1 MVMER
6 ESPGQEYGIT
16 TGTAAAA
23 AAVAALLSLEKVV
36 ESVPI
41 ETPLGKLEVLI
52 EDSKKLG
59 RDHGWAKVRKMPYPD
74 PDVTQNLEIQ
84 ADVFLKNGSDILIK
98 GGDGVGTV
106 TKPGLQVAVGQKA
119 INPVPHSMILKSL
132 QQYLPE
138 GKGLEVI
145 ISIPQGREVAQRT
158 MNPRLGIV
166 DGISI
171 LGTTGIARP
180 MSQKSYQESLK
191 CQLDVAL
198 AEGYKELIFVPGNI
212 GEKLAL
218 DILDVEEDQIIH
230 MGNHVGFMLQEARE
244 RGLDHLILLGHAG
257 KLVKLAAGIFNT
269 EHKRAD
275 GRREVITAHA
285 GLMGASQSVM
295 ELIFNCNTTEEM
307 ISILR
312 RDGLVTKIFN
322 SISTSIQNRVLEVYC
337 IKLEVLIMEMDGTIL
352 NNNHH
357 LPVGS

>member
-1 MVMER
+1 MER
-6 ESPGQEYGIT
+6 EGQGQEYSIT

-23 AAVAALLSLEKVV
+23 AAVAALLSLERVV
-36 ESVPI
+36 VSVPI
-41 ETPLGKLEVLI
+41 ETPLGKLEVLV
-52 EDSKKLG
+52 ENSKKLG
-59 RDHGWAKVRKMPYPD
+59 PNQGQATVRKMPYPD
-74 PDVTQNLEIQ
+74 LDVTQNLEIQ
-84 ADVFLKNGSDILIK
+84 ADVQLKNEPGVIIR

-106 TKPGLQVAVGQKA
+106 TKPGLQVAVGKKA
-119 INPVPHSMILKSL
+119 INPVPLAMIHNNLRNI
-132 QQYLPE
+132 LPE
-138 GKGLEVI
+138 GRGVEVT

-198 AEGYKELIFVPGNI
+198 AEGYDELIFVPGNI
-212 GEKLAL
+212 GEKLAQDL
-218 DILDVEEDQIIH
+218 LKVDQDQIIH

-285 GLMGASQSVM
+285 GLMGASKPVL

-307 ISILR
+307 IRILR
-312 RDGLVTKIFN
+312 EEGLVPEVFN
-322 SISTSIQNRVLEVYC
+322 SISNSIRNRVQVAYG
-337 IKLEVLIMEMDGTIL
+337 IKLDVLIMEMDGTIL
-352 NNNHH
+352 NKNHQV
-357 LPVGS
+357 PIG

>member
-1 MVMER
+1 MDR
-6 ESPGQEYGIT
+6 EGQGQEYGIT

-23 AAVAALLSLEKVV
+23 AAVAALLSLERAVDF
-36 ESVPI
+36 VPI
-41 ETPLGKLEVLI
+41 ETPLGKLEVLV

-59 RDHGWAKVRKMPYPD
+59 PDHGWATVRKMPYPD

-84 ADVFLKNGSDILIK
+84 AEVQLKTGSVILIQ

-106 TKPGLQVAVGQKA
+106 TKPGLQVAIGEKA
-119 INPVPHSMILKSL
+119 INPVPRAMIHDNL
-132 QQYLPE
+132 QNILPE
-138 GKGLEVI
+138 NKGVEVT
-145 ISIPQGREVAQRT
+145 ISIPQGREVAKRT

-198 AEGYKELIFVPGNI
+198 AEGYDELIFVPGNI
-212 GEKLAL
+212 GEKLAQDL
-218 DILDVEEDQIIH
+218 LNVDQDQIIH
-230 MGNHVGFMLQEARE
+230 MGNHVGFMFQEARI

-285 GLMGASQSVM
+285 GLMGASKHLM
-295 ELIFNCNTTEEM
+295 EFIFNCNTTEEM

-312 RDGLVTKIFN
+312 EEGLVQKVFN
-322 SISTSIQNRVLEVYC
+322 SISTAIKNRVLEVYG
-337 IKLEVLIMEMDGTIL
+337 INLDVLIMEMDGTIL
-352 NNNHH
+352 NNNHQI
-357 LPVGS
+357 VIAN

>member
-1 MVMER
+1 MGR
-6 ESPGQEYGIT
+6 EGQGQEYGIT

-23 AAVAALLSLEKVV
+23 AAVAALLSLDHVV

-41 ETPLGKLEVLI
+41 ETPLGKLEILV
-52 EDSKKLG
+52 EDSKKPG
-59 RDHGWAKVRKMPYPD
+59 PDHGWAKVRKMPYPD

-84 ADVFLKNGSDILIK
+84 ADVHLKDESGIVIR

-106 TKPGLQVAVGQKA
+106 TKPGLQVAVGKKA
-119 INPVPHSMILKSL
+119 INPVPLAMIHDNL
-132 QQYLPE
+132 QNILPE
-138 GKGLEVI
+138 GKGVEVT
-145 ISIPQGREVAQRT
+145 ISIPHGREVAQRT

-180 MSQKSYQESLK
+180 MSQESYQESLK

-198 AEGYKELIFVPGNI
+198 AEGYEELIFVPGNI
-212 GEKLAL
+212 GERLAREL
-218 DILDVEEDQIIH
+218 LQVDKDQIIH
-230 MGNHVGFMLQEARE
+230 MGNHVGFMLQEAHE

-285 GLMGASQSVM
+285 GLMGASKPVL
-295 ELIFNCNTTEEM
+295 ELVFNCNTTEEM

-312 RDGLVTKIFN
+312 EEDLALDVFN
-322 SISTSIQNRVLEVYC
+322 SISTAIRNRVLGVYG

-352 NNNHH
+352 NNNHQ
-357 LPVGS
+357 VVIG

>member
-1 MVMER
+1 MER
-6 ESPGQEYGIT
+6 EFQGQEYGIT

-23 AAVAALLSLEKVV
+23 AAVAALLSLERVV

-41 ETPLGKLEVLI
+41 KTPLGKLEVLV

-59 RDHGWAKVRKMPYPD
+59 PDHGWAMVRKMPYPD

-84 ADVFLKNGSDILIK
+84 AEVQLKTGSGIMIR

-106 TKPGLQVAVGQKA
+106 TKPGLQVAIGKKA
-119 INPVPHSMILKSL
+119 INPVPLAMINDNL
-132 QQYLPE
+132 QNILPVN
-138 GKGLEVI
+138 KGAEVT
-145 ISIPQGREVAQRT
+145 ISIPQGREVAKRT

-198 AEGYKELIFVPGNI
+198 AEGYDELIFVPGNI

-218 DILDVEEDQIIH
+218 DLLNVDKDQIIH
-230 MGNHVGFMLQEARE
+230 MGNHVGFMFQEARV

-285 GLMGASQSVM
+285 GLMGASKPLM
-295 ELIFNCNTTEEM
+295 KFIFNCNTTEEM

-312 RDGLVTKIFN
+312 EKGLVQKVFN
-322 SISTSIQNRVLEVYC
+322 SISTAIRNRVMEVYG

-352 NNNHH
+352 NNNHQI
-357 LPVGS
+357 VID

>member
-1 MVMER
+1 MER
-6 ESPGQEYGIT
+6 EFQGQEYGIT

-23 AAVAALLSLEKVV
+23 AAVAALISLERAVQ
-36 ESVPI
+36 SVLI
-41 ETPLGKLEVLI
+41 ETPLGKLEVLV

-59 RDHGWAKVRKMPYPD
+59 PDHGWASVRKMPYPD

-84 ADVFLKNGSDILIK
+84 AEIQLKKGSGILIR

-106 TKPGLQVAVGQKA
+106 TKPGLQITTGEKA
-119 INPVPHSMILKSL
+119 INPVPQAMIRDNL
-132 QQYLPE
+132 QKILPE
-138 GKGLEVI
+138 SKGAEVT
-145 ISIPQGREVAQRT
+145 ISIPQGREVAKRT

-198 AEGYKELIFVPGNI
+198 AEGYGELIFVPGNI
-212 GEKLAL
+212 GERLAL
-218 DILDVEEDQIIH
+218 DLLNVDEDQIIH
-230 MGNHVGFMLQEARE
+230 MGNHVGFMFQEARA

-285 GLMGASQSVM
+285 GLMGASKPLM
-295 ELIFNCNTTEEM
+295 EFIFNCNTTEEM
-307 ISILR
+307 IGILR
-312 RDGLVTKIFN
+312 EEGLVQKVFN
-322 SISTSIQNRVLEVYC
+322 SISTTIRNRVLEIYG
-337 IKLEVLIMEMDGTIL
+337 IKLDVLIMEMDGTIL
-352 NNNHH
+352 NTNHQIV
-357 LPVGS
+357 LTD

>member
-1 MVMER
+1 MVMGR
-6 ESPGQEYGIT
+6 EGQGQEYGIT

-23 AAVAALLSLEKVV
+23 AAVAALLSLERVV

-41 ETPLGKLEVLI
+41 ETPLGKLEVLV

-59 RDHGWAKVRKMPYPD
+59 SGHGWATVRKMPYPD
-74 PDVTQNLEIQ
+74 PDITQNLEIQ
-84 ADVFLKNGSDILIK
+84 ADVKLRKESGIIIR

-106 TKPGLQVAVGQKA
+106 TKPGLQVTVGEKA
-119 INPVPHSMILKSL
+119 INPVPLAMIFNNLRNI
-132 QQYLPE
+132 LPE
-138 GKGLEVI
+138 GKGAEVT

-180 MSQKSYQESLK
+180 MSQESYQKSLK

-198 AEGYKELIFVPGNI
+198 AEGYEELIFVPGNI
-212 GEKLAL
+212 GARRAL
-218 DILDVEEDQIIH
+218 DLLHVEEDQIIH
-230 MGNHVGFMLQEARE
+230 MGNHVGFMLQEAHE
-244 RGLDHLILLGHAG
+244 NGLDHLILLGHAG

-275 GRREVITAHA
+275 GRKEVITAHA
-285 GLMGASQSVM
+285 GLMGASQPVM

-312 RDGLVTKIFN
+312 REGLVQEVFN
-322 SISTSIQNRVLEVYC
+322 SISTSIRNRVLEEYG

-352 NNNHH
+352 NNNHQV
-357 LPVGS
+357 PIG